1 MSFLNPGFLWLLPLV
16 GLPLLIHLLGRR
28 RFQVVE
34 FSTLRF
40 LKSLQTDVLRRLK
53 IRQII
58 LLIIRTLLILGLIL
72 IFARPYRSGFTP
84 GIFVGK
90 GSNLYLI
97 VDNSASMSLSRQ
109 GQTRLETGLELIS
122 SGARTIDYPVNLNL
136 ISPTRPV
143 TIISRSLLTSPID
156 LQREL
161 ARITATNY
169 DAKILPALQVAVDDI
184 IKNNDPNGIIWLV
197 SDFQRSH
204 WGDEP
209 LSQKLLEETRAH
221 KIRLVLFPVSGET
234 YNTAIGGLNFVEE
247 IHAQGKSVTLQI
259 NLFNWRARAAENPVA
274 LLIGN
279 ERVGQ
284 ALVEIPPAKNAP
296 VTFEFIPLTTGILS
310 GHLQTDDD
318 DLATDNRRFF
328 VLNIPAVLKI
338 LVVGGPATD
347 GNFIL
352 KALQASP
359 EQTVTTRYVTTE
371 YLGNESLTDYD
382 GLIFSNVA
390 SLSVV
395 NQNALNDYLGNGGGL
410 LLFACQSCT
419 PDDFNALWADRFGFP
434 RWHGTRRADNGDYL
448 GPGKFDSGH
457 PVFRELWPNDIV
469 PAGSV
474 HFFNIPG
481 LVCGTKQSVLMSFDD
496 GTPLI
501 VEAQR
506 EAGRT
511 VMMATVPEGE
521 WTDLPFS
528 GFFPVLLRR
537 LVMYIAGNAVQP
549 FDYATGDSLKIAK
562 IPGDNAIPQVQTPSG
577 RRFTPHPDND
587 KYIFNETGET
597 GIYTVV
603 RNGIRAEHFAVNLPV
618 SETAGEFFTEN
629 DYKALLTANPANV
642 AVISNISNGEINQLT
657 LNREF
662 STALLII
669 VLLLAAAETYLG
681 RLNRTESGDQPN
693 V

>member
-72 IFARPYRSGFTP
+72 IFARPYRSGFAP

-109 GQTRLETGLELIS
+109 GQTRLEAGLELIT
-122 SGARTIDYPVNLNL
+122 SGARTIDFPVNLNV
-136 ISPTRPV
+136 INPTQPV
-143 TIISRSLLTSPID
+143 TIVSQSLLASPTD

-161 ARITATNY
+161 ARIAATNY
-169 DAKILPALQVAVDDI
+169 DAKILPALQVAIDNI

-197 SDFQRSH
+197 SDFQRSN

-209 LSQKLLEETRAH
+209 LSQKLLEEIRTH

-234 YNTAIGGLNFVEE
+234 DNAAIGGLNFVEE
-247 IHAQGKSVTLQI
+247 IHAKDKPVTLQA
-259 NLFNWRARAAENPVA
+259 NLVNWRARTAENPVS
-274 LLIGN
+274 LFIED

-284 ALVEIPPAKNAP
+284 TLVEIASVKNAP

-318 DLATDNRRFF
+318 DLAIDNRRFF

-338 LVVGGPATD
+338 LVVGEQATD

-352 KALQASP
+352 KALQAGP
-359 EQTVTTRYVTTE
+359 DQAVTARYVTTE
-371 YLGNESLTDYD
+371 YLGNENLTNYD
-382 GLIFSNVA
+382 GLIFTNVA
-390 SLSVV
+390 DLSAA

-410 LLFACQSCT
+410 LLFACHDCT
-419 PDDFNALWADRFGFP
+419 PDDFNTLWADRFGFP
-434 RWHGTRRADNGDYL
+434 RWHGTRQTGNGAYL

-457 PVFRELWPNDIV
+457 PVFRELWPNDNV

-501 VEAQR
+501 VESQR
-506 EAGRT
+506 EAGRA

-521 WTDLPFS
+521 WADLPFS

-537 LVMYIAGNAVQP
+537 LVMYIAGSAAQP
-549 FDYATGDSLKIAK
+549 FDYATGDSLEIVK

-597 GIYTVV
+597 GIYTIM
-603 RNGIRAEHFAVNLPV
+603 RNGNQAEHFAVNLPE

-629 DYKALLTANPANV
+629 DYKALLMANPANV
-642 AVISNISNGEINQLT
+642 AVINNISNGEINQLT
-657 LNREF
+657 LTREF
-662 STALLII
+662 TTALLII

-681 RLNRTESGDQPN
+681 RLNRTESGDQSN